1 MINSHTKYIQSIAQ
15 KAIESIDCKDAPVP
29 VEKIAEKFGLKVVEF
44 DFPDSIPG
52 VLRAEKGVIGVNKK
66 NHRVR
71 RRFTIAHELGHFLL
85 EHAHRKDTDITENV
99 SDQHILEE
107 REANSFASQILMPE
121 PMVRKEVE
129 GKAIDLK
136 KIATTFD
143 VSEQAAT
150 IRLLVLGL
158 IK

>member
-1 MINSHTKYIQSIAQ
+1 MNSHAKYIQTISEKALASIEY
-15 KAIESIDCKDAPVP
+15 KEAPIP
-29 VEKIAEKFGLKVVEF
+29 IEKIAEKFGLKVVEF

-52 VLRAEKGVIGVNKK
+52 VLRIDKGVIGVNKN
-66 NHRVR
+66 NHKVR

-85 EHAHRKDTDITENV
+85 EHSNRKETDIIDEG

-121 PMVRKEVE
+121 QVIRKEAE
-129 GKAIDLK
+129 MKTLNIKAL
-136 KIATTFD
+136 ATKFD
-143 VSEQAAT
+143 VSEQALT
-150 IRLLVLGL
+150 IRLLMLGL